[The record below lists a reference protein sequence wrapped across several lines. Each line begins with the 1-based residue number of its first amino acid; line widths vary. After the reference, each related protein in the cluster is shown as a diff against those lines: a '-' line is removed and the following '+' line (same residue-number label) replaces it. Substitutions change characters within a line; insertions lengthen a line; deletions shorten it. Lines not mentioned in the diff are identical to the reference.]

1 MAIVNF
7 TSGKIIS
14 LKDDG
19 SVNAGGKVYFYTPG
33 TSTAKDTYPTAADA
47 EALTNANANPLI
59 LDSAGRGT
67 AFLNGDYKVTVKTS
81 ADVTIYT
88 TDSINPTDTV
98 TTTSRSS
105 AYTLL
110 STDNNGV
117 TEASGTFTLTLTA
130 AATLGAGWYHYVKN
144 VGSGT
149 VTIGRAN
156 AGNTI
161 NGTAANMTL
170 EAGQDAVIRV
180 IAAETGFI
188 TDTGPA
194 ISNTFTPVQYFTD
207 GIGPSYIQNIGLA
220 VSVAAKA
227 LTVALKTKALADPS
241 AGSPVEISFRN
252 RTLTTGD
259 YVVRK
264 ITAVSSIV
272 VPSGA
277 TLGFTANEAGTVYVY
292 VCDNGTICEVGV
304 SKKAVFDES
313 LLHTTTAITTG
324 ADSNNVLYTTTALTT
339 AAVRLIGRI
348 DITTGAVA
356 GEWDNEDTRV
366 YTGNNIYVGG
376 LLFNPTGWS
385 FIEKK
390 TASSSTSLDFTLP
403 AGYDAFRFTLFS
415 IAPATDDSALYV
427 RFSNDG
433 GSTFLAGTG
442 YSSSAVGRQS
452 AGTVEAIDV
461 SGGAQIIIGSAD
473 ISDSIGNDVREALSG
488 SITVYGALN
497 AAVNTKLTGEITY
510 AAASAGE
517 VVLTVGGRYVAAEA
531 HNAIRFFMES
541 GNIASGIIAIEGF
554 RTS

>member
-194 ISNTFTPVQYFTD
+194 ISNTFTPVQYFTAGLGPGYLQNYSMSAAAAANALTMTLSGYD
-207 GIGPSYIQNIGLA
+207 GTALSSTNKAQFTFRNATAVTGTTAVVSQTANLTLTISSGSTVGATSGTPFRLWWAVVNDAGTLRLA
-220 VSVAAKA
+220 VQNCSTSTAIYAIGDDVLISSTAEGGAGSADSAGVWYTGTAVTSKAARIIGYTEHSLTTAGTWDEAPDKTQLWQPGMKLPGDVVQKQIVRTGALATGTTIIPYDDTIPQNTEGDEYMTRAISPTSSVNHVEVNASLSGAHSAASTF
-227 LTVALKTKALADPS
+227 TVALFQDAVADALTAVFVYLTANAAATLPVQYRKL
-241 AGSPVEISFRN
+241 AGS
-252 RTLTTGD
+252 TAATTF
-259 YVVRK
+259 K
-264 ITAVSSIV
+264 IRAGGS
-272 VPSGA
+272 A
-277 TLGFTANEAGTVYVY
+277 AGTTTF
-292 VCDNGTICEVGV
+292 NG
-304 SKKAVFDES
+304 
-313 LLHTTTAITTG
+313 
-324 ADSNNVLYTTTALTT
+324 
-339 AAVRLIGRI
+339 
-348 DITTGAVA
+348 
-356 GEWDNEDTRV
+356 
-366 YTGNNIYVGG
+366 
-376 LLFNPTGWS
+376 
-385 FIEKK
+385 
-390 TASSSTSLDFTLP
+390 
-403 AGYDAFRFTLFS
+403 
-415 IAPATDDSALYV
+415 
-427 RFSNDG
+427 
-433 GSTFLAGTG
+433 
-442 YSSSAVGRQS
+442 S
-452 AGTVEAIDV
+452 AGTRAF
-461 SGGAQIIIGSAD
+461 GG
-473 ISDSIGNDVREALSG
+473 V
-488 SITVYGALN
+488 
-497 AAVNTKLTGEITY
+497 
-510 AAASAGE
+510 ASSFLE
-517 VVLTVGGRYVAAEA
+517 VAEL
-531 HNAIRFFMES
+531 M
-541 GNIASGIIAIEGF
+541 G
-554 RTS
+554 